1 MAKIA
6 WHTDIVVNG
15 QGMNVKVTR
24 PSPGRCAIVTLMPDV
39 PGAKATKAKRKFL
52 RAVNGFR
59 PLPCSTLSMKTAV
72 RRAVS
77 VTKAKWNEWHHET
90 Y

>member
-15 QGMNVKVTR
+15 QGMNVKVTN
-24 PSPGRCAIVTLMPDV
+24 SPGGCAKVVLMPDV
-39 PGAKATKAKRKFL
+39 PGPRANIAKARFMKAVVSRPSCSTAQAKRAVQAAVRKTKAR
-52 RAVNGFR
+52 
-59 PLPCSTLSMKTAV
+59 
-72 RRAVS
+72 
-77 VTKAKWNEWHHET
+77 WNQWHRET